1 MKQKNYPHLSTQLA
15 VTVFVESLSKL
26 VTQVGVST
34 CGQWRRRCC
43 SSLKESSP
51 SSTCLE
57 CFEAY
62 ESVKSSKSRPIRP
75 ASEQE
80 GPRGGLTDE
89 TTTRLTCIC
98 AHSRV
103 PGVPGTVTCHR
114 DRETPVL
121 LLQTAKVLRP
131 TPSQGFSKD
140 RHRQPALADLL
151 FLFDDN
157 LETV

>member
-1 MKQKNYPHLSTQLA
+1 MKQKNHPYLSTQLT
-15 VTVFVESLSKL
+15 VTVFVESFSKL
-26 VTQVGVST
+26 VTQFGVST
-34 CGQWRRRCC
+34 CGQWRRRCR

-57 CFEAY
+57 GFEAY
-62 ESVKSSKSRPIRP
+62 ESVKSSKSWPIRP

-98 AHSRV
+98 AHRRV
-103 PGVPGTVTCHR
+103 PGVPGTVTCHC
-114 DRETPVL
+114 DRESPVL

-131 TPSQGFSKD
+131 TPSHGFSKD
-140 RHRQPALADLL
+140 RHGQPALADLL
-151 FLFDDN
+151 FLSDDHF
-157 LETV
+157 ETV